1 LEEEDASIGDKS
13 VIVFTKPRDVRGTA
27 LLTHSNIEPN
37 DDDQWL
43 FLPALKRVK
52 RISSS
57 NRTGKF
63 VSSEFSY
70 EDLGGE
76 EINDNTYN
84 WVEDLP
90 CPGEESLTCAKIEI
104 MPKNKKSGYSKRVAF
119 IDMEEYRTYQIEF
132 FNRRGDLEKILSF
145 SDYRLYLEKFWR
157 AHQMDMKNEQT
168 GKSTS
173 LVWDSYT
180 FNAGIDPKTFE
191 PKSLPKV
198 SR

>member
-1 LEEEDASIGDKS
+1 MAVLASLEAG
-13 VIVFTKPRDVRGTA
+13 
-27 LLTHSNIEPN
+27 
-37 DDDQWL
+37 
-43 FLPALKRVK
+43 VK

-132 FNRRGDLEKILSF
+132 FNRRGDLEKNPEL
-145 SDYRLYLEKFWR
+145 
-157 AHQMDMKNEQT
+157 
-168 GKSTS
+168 
-173 LVWDSYT
+173 
-180 FNAGIDPKTFE
+180 
-191 PKSLPKV
+191 
-198 SR
+198 